1 MKILPHALLDELA
14 AQAAA
19 SPRARAHHT
28 IHASAADP
36 VQRFI
41 VSALRDAYFRP
52 HRHNTRSELAVVLR
66 GRFDVLTFDAQGR
79 VSARYSVGE
88 RAAALAYETPQGTWH
103 TLVPGDRRRQLSR
116 DQAGALRPGHG
127 GRIRRLGAG
136 GRGRGRTDF
145 PRMVARGTARRERP
159 ARLNTGSRVLV
170 SSPRGARPAD
180 ADPGRGR
187 HRS

>member
-52 HRHNTRSELAVVLR
+52 DRHNTRSELAVVLR

-79 VSARYSVGE
+79 VSARYNVGE

-103 TLVPGDRRRQLSR
+103 TLVPGAD
-116 DQAGALRPGHG
+116 G
-127 GRIRRLGAG
+127 GSFLEIKQGPYARAARITPGAG
-136 GRGRGRTDF
+136 S
-145 PRMVARGTARRERP
+145 PVCAPP
-159 ARLNTGSRVLV
+159 A
-170 SSPRGARPAD
+170 PRPAD

>member
-28 IHASAADP
+28 IHASATDP

-103 TLVPGDRRRQLSR
+103 TLVPGADGGSFLEIKQGPYDPATAAEFAAWAPAEGDADVPAFL
-116 DQAGALRPGHG
+116 AWLREAQPGES
-127 GRIRRLGAG
+127 A
-136 GRGRGRTDF
+136 
-145 PRMVARGTARRERP
+145 
-159 ARLNTGSRVLV
+159 
-170 SSPRGARPAD
+170 PRG
-180 ADPGRGR
+180 
-187 HRS
+187 